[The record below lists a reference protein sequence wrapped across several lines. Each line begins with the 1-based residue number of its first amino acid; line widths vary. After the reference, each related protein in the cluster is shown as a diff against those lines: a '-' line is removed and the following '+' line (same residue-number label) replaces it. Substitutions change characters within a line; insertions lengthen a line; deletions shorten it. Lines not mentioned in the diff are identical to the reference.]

1 MGCDSTVGTDDAN
14 EAQMEVLLTNESNA
28 ISKATHTSDQ
38 ESEIDR
44 AEVTIQ
50 RVELVGDEGPPMTL
64 ADSEDLSDNEEHD
77 GLRINLLDLQGGLTE
92 TLADVN
98 IPAGTYHQ
106 IRLIVG
112 TDPHIELTDG
122 SSPNLKVPSGEQ
134 TGIKI
139 VTGEFTVEQGQFVS
153 VTLDFNPDDSFVR
166 AGQSGM
172 YLFKPTVR
180 ASEVSVDGDADDL
193 FSWSGQVGDVNASER
208 TLTIDGVSFDVF
220 RNANVE
226 DATGEEVTETTLD
239 ALSAD
244 DYVETDGT
252 RIDDDDR
259 MIREIRIVEGEE
271 RSVHATVDEVTED
284 ELSVLGANFVVADED
299 NGFELSGF
307 DSIDD
312 IDSGDRILLEYD
324 YVVDEEDDGQRVAVR
339 IEDADA

>member
-1 MGCDSTVGTDDAN
+1 MRHVVWTLVVGLALIGMGCDSTVGTDDAN
-14 EAQMEVLLTNESNA
+14 EAQMEVLLTNESDA

-112 TDPHIELTDG
+112 TDAEIDVNGTEPD
-122 SSPNLKVPSGEQ
+122 LKVPSGEQ

-220 RNANVE
+220 RNANIE
-226 DATGEEVTETTLD
+226 DASGEEVTETTLD
-239 ALSAD
+239 ALSPD

-252 RIDDDDR
+252 RIDDDR

-271 RSVHATVDEVTED
+271 RFVRATVDAK
-284 ELSVLGANFVVADED
+284 LSTMSVMTSSRYSARPLW
-299 NGFELSGF
+299 
-307 DSIDD
+307 
-312 IDSGDRILLEYD
+312 
-324 YVVDEEDDGQRVAVR
+324 
-339 IEDADA
+339 